1 MLNSP
6 DPQTKEDLKQ
16 KMESV
21 SEQID
26 ISKNDFMSATGN
38 IKENLNNETERFQED
53 LKDLKD
59 RVIDLSSKGINVAR
73 QTISTNLET
82 VKGKASQL
90 KHCALEKAGKSIQF
104 TGNYIREKPYQS
116 VGIAA
121 GIGFLH
127 ENNNCQEGC
136 FRDRQIEKHEN
147 YRKVYPAKDDGL
159 SETSVN

>member
-59 RVIDLSSKGINVAR
+59 RVIDLSGQRDKCS
-73 QTISTNLET
+73 QTNDL
-82 VKGKASQL
+82 
-90 KHCALEKAGKSIQF
+90 
-104 TGNYIREKPYQS
+104 NKP
-116 VGIAA
+116 
-121 GIGFLH
+121 
-127 ENNNCQEGC
+127 
-136 FRDRQIEKHEN
+136 
-147 YRKVYPAKDDGL
+147 
-159 SETSVN
+159 

>member
-38 IKENLNNETERFQED
+38 IKENLNNETERFQ
-53 LKDLKD
+53 DLKD
-59 RVIDLSSKGINVAR
+59 RVIDLSGKGINVAR

-121 GIGFLH
+121 GIGFLL
-127 ENNNCQEGC
+127 GK
-136 FRDRQIEKHEN
+136 IMS
-147 YRKVYPAKDDGL
+147 RK
-159 SETSVN
+159 

>member
-38 IKENLNNETERFQED
+38 IRENLNNETERFQED

-59 RVIDLSSKGINVAR
+59 RVIDLSGKGINVAR

-104 TGNYIREKPYQS
+104 TGNYIREKPYPS

-121 GIGFLH
+121 GIGFLL
-127 ENNNCQEGC
+127 GK
-136 FRDRQIEKHEN
+136 IMS
-147 YRKVYPAKDDGL
+147 RK
-159 SETSVN
+159 

>member
-1 MLNSP
+1 M
-6 DPQTKEDLKQ
+6 KLKD
-16 KMESV
+16 SR
-21 SEQID
+21 
-26 ISKNDFMSATGN
+26 KN
-38 IKENLNNETERFQED
+38 

-59 RVIDLSSKGINVAR
+59 RVIDLSGKGINVAR

-121 GIGFLH
+121 GIGFLL
-127 ENNNCQEGC
+127 GK
-136 FRDRQIEKHEN
+136 IMS
-147 YRKVYPAKDDGL
+147 RK
-159 SETSVN
+159 